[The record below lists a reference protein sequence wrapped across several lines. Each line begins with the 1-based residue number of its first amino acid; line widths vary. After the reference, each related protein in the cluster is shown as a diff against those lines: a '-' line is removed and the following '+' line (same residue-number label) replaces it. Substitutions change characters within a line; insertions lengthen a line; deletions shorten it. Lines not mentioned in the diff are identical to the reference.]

1 MPRIKITVAYIGTRY
16 VGWQIQPPRVEHP
29 QPTIQGEIEKI
40 LTAVTGTLIRVHGSG
55 RTDSGVHADAQ
66 VAHFDLS
73 EKWARVNWQK
83 IFTTK
88 LPHDIAV
95 TSVETVDDEF
105 HSRFSAKAKSYTYTL
120 WLKNQY
126 VLPTRYPFVW
136 KTGPL
141 DIAAMEAAASYLL
154 GEHDFATYQNAGTE
168 ITNTVR
174 TITRFSHNCP
184 EYTQREQLP
193 DELVWTVEASG
204 FLKQMVRNLMG
215 TIVACGRHKIA
226 PESVPKILAAKDRT
240 AAPATAPACG
250 LSMHKVFY

>member
-16 VGWQIQPPRVEHP
+16 VGWQLQPPRAEHP
-29 QPTIQGEIEKI
+29 QPTIQGEIEKV
-40 LTAVTGTLIRVHGSG
+40 LTAVTGTLVRVHGSG
-55 RTDSGVHADAQ
+55 RTDSGVHADEQ
-66 VAHFDLS
+66 VAHFDLP
-73 EKWARVNWQK
+73 ENWARVNWQK
-83 IFTTK
+83 VFTTK

-95 TSVETVDDEF
+95 TSVEIVDDEF

-120 WLKNQY
+120 WLKSEFI
-126 VLPTRYPFVW
+126 LPHRYPFAW
-136 KTGPL
+136 KVGPL
-141 DIAAMEAAASYLL
+141 DIAAMEAAASHLL

-174 TITRFSHNCP
+174 TVTRISHNCP
-184 EYTQREQLP
+184 EYAQRSCLP
-193 DELVWTVEASG
+193 HELVWTFEASG

-215 TIVACGRHKIA
+215 TLVACGRHKIA
-226 PESVPKILAAKDRT
+226 PDSVPELLAAKDRT

>member
-1 MPRIKITVAYIGTRY
+1 MPRIKITVAYTGTNY

-40 LTAVTGTLIRVHGSG
+40 LTAVTGTLVRVHGSG

-66 VAHFDLS
+66 VAHFDLP
-73 EKWARVNWQK
+73 EKWAHVNWQK

-95 TSVETVDDEF
+95 TSVAIVDDDF
-105 HSRFSAKAKSYTYTL
+105 HARFDAIAKSYTYTL
-120 WLKNQY
+120 WLNKHY
-126 VLPTRYPFVW
+126 ILPARYPFAW
-136 KTGPL
+136 KIGPL
-141 DIAAMEAAASYLL
+141 DIPAMEAAASYLL

-174 TITRFSHNCP
+174 NITSITHSCP
-184 EYTQREQLP
+184 DYAQHDILP
-193 DELVWTVEASG
+193 EELVWTFEASG

-215 TIVACGRHKIA
+215 TIVACGKHKIA
-226 PESVPKILAAKDRT
+226 PESVPEILAAKDRT

>member
-16 VGWQIQPPRVEHP
+16 VGWQIQPPRVEHR
-29 QPTIQGEIEKI
+29 QPTIQGEIEKV
-40 LTAVTGTLIRVHGSG
+40 LTAVTGTLVRVHGSG

-73 EKWARVNWQK
+73 EQWARVNWQK
-83 IFTTK
+83 VFTTK

-95 TSVETVDDEF
+95 TSVERVADDF
-105 HSRFSAKAKSYTYTL
+105 HSRFSAKGKCYTYTL
-120 WLKNQY
+120 WLNNKY
-126 VLPTRYPFVW
+126 VLPARYPFVW

-141 DIAAMEAAASYLL
+141 DIAAMEQAANHLL

-174 TITRFSHNCP
+174 TISRMTHDCP
-184 EYTQREQLP
+184 NYATLSDLP
-193 DELVWTVEASG
+193 DELVWTFEASG

-215 TIVACGRHKIA
+215 TLVACGRHKIS
-226 PESVPKILAAKDRT
+226 PDSVPDILAAKDRT

-250 LSMHKVFY
+250 LSMHKVFF